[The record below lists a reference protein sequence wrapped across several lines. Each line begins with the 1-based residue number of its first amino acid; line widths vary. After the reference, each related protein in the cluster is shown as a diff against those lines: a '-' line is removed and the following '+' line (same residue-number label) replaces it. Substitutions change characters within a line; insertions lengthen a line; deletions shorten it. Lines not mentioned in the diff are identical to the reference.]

1 MAVPINQSDN
11 LNLVNTTQLKN
22 LSKFAFL
29 AVSALALA
37 ASANAAYV
45 NGDLIAGFT
54 GGSTDV
60 IFDLGQ
66 ASALFPGETWTISLT
81 SQTDFGIIGAQTAGK
96 HIFATAFDQTENGWV
111 QDGQYQTAR
120 GNILSLAGGGLVA
133 GTSATPLATDSTSW
147 TFQTAQPAGTPG
159 NTFQNNYFNPN
170 VPLAATA
177 YLFDNV
183 SGTTTPVG
191 GFQYDAGR
199 STLTVQPAPEPGTY
213 ALLGLGGVL
222 ALAFRRKSVKA

>member
-11 LNLVNTTQLKN
+11 LNLVNTTQMKN

-54 GGSTDV
+54 GGGTDV

-66 ASALFPGETWTISLT
+66 ASALFPGETWTISLGT
-81 SQTDFGIIGAQTAGK
+81 QTDFGVVGALTSGR
-96 HIFATAFDQTENGWV
+96 HIFATSADSAEDGWV
-111 QDGQYQTAR
+111 QSGQYQTAR
-120 GNILSLAGGGLVA
+120 GNILSLGGGTLTA
-133 GTSATPLATDSTSW
+133 GNSVTPSSSDSTSW

-170 VPLAATA
+170 VPLSSTA
-177 YLFDNV
+177 FVFNNV
-183 SGTTTPVG
+183 DGTTTPMG
-191 GFQYDAGR
+191 SFSYDAPS
-199 STLTVQPAPEPGTY
+199 STLTFQPAPEPGTY